1 MAAAMLSP
9 CVLYLFAYDNE
20 NRPKPGRGWK
30 GRKNVPGNEATAKRN
45 LTAREI
51 RQLSRVTAKRT
62 ARAHLNRS
70 LPLYALLIPGIVL
83 MIVFHYLP
91 MFGLAIGFEKYDPF
105 LGSSP
110 MDAILKSPWVGLD
123 NWNKLWGKTAFR
135 RTIGNTFIIS
145 GMKVLIG
152 FPIPILLA
160 LMINEVRNRPLKRT
174 LQTVMYLPHF
184 ISWVIVSA
192 LFMNILGVN
201 GIVNMAISAMGGK
214 TVKFFMDNNWFRW
227 VLLITSIWKES
238 GWGTIVYLAAIT
250 GIDPELYDAARIDRA
265 NRVQQIWYI
274 TLPGIASTIVMMLI
288 LRLGGIM
295 DAGFSQ
301 IFVMYNS
308 TVYKTGDIIGT
319 YVYREGLGKMNYS
332 QGTIVGMFNSLIN
345 MVLLLG
351 GNLLSRRIAERS
363 IW

>member
-1 MAAAMLSP
+1 MIFP
-9 CVLYLFAYDNE
+9 FGKNGIT
-20 NRPKPGRGWK
+20 GRLIDRSVWR
-30 GRKNVPGNEATAKRN
+30 GRMIVPGNEAFAKNESSPRD
-45 LTAREI
+45 LKQIAR
-51 RQLSRVTAKRT
+51 QTAKRT
-62 ARAHLNRS
+62 ARGHLHRS

-83 MIVFHYLP
+83 MIIFHYVP

-110 MDAILKSPWVGLD
+110 LDAILKSPWVGLA
-123 NWNKLWGKTAFR
+123 NWEKLWGKTAFR

-160 LMINEVRNRPLKRT
+160 LMINEIRRRFLKRT

-201 GIVNMAISAMGGK
+201 GIVNTAINSLGG
-214 TVKFFMDNNWFRW
+214 TTIKFFMDNNWFRW

-265 NRVQQIWYI
+265 NRMQQIWYV
-274 TLPGIASTIVMMLI
+274 TLPGIASTIIMMLI

-351 GNLLSRRIAERS
+351 GNLLSRRIAGRS